1 MGGGDP
7 FRITVGDK
15 TQALAL
21 ADELADRASVTV
33 QRNAH
38 AWEISIDGS
47 KANGLVT
54 TALDAVRR
62 SLDGRPS
69 ASAEITLDGRTY
81 RMHGE

>member
-1 MGGGDP
+1 MGGGVP
-7 FRITVGDK
+7 FRITVGDE

-21 ADELADRASVTV
+21 ADDLATRARVSV
-33 QRNAH
+33 RSKGH
-38 AWEISIDGS
+38 GWEISIKGS

-69 ASAEITLDGRTY
+69 ASAEIMLDGRTY

>member
-1 MGGGDP
+1 MAAP
-7 FRITVGDK
+7 FRITVGDE

-21 ADELADRASVTV
+21 ADELATRARVTV
-33 QRNAH
+33 RSKGR
-38 AWEISIDGS
+38 AWEVSIGGS
-47 KANGLVT
+47 KANGLVS

-62 SLDGRPS
+62 GLEGRPT